1 MNKKLRYNSI
11 TFKILFL
18 VIIFYVLT
26 AIITISVVDYKLR
39 DISNNNQQKNYSEK
53 LNLILSRLNDY
64 NERLAKTGAIE
75 LYIEDY
81 QNLALSRLENNYFK
95 NSTYNDYPMII
106 NQKGKVLL
114 SQNNSLSKALF
125 DLTDNLKKTSAAK
138 FTQKY
143 LTLDGDR
150 YWSIYTEFPEW
161 QWTVAY
167 VIPLSI
173 KYAHATELQ
182 NNLIIIMFVC
192 TFCSLVLLT
201 IILSKII
208 KPIILLTNIADTI
221 AKGNLEPPISFLAND
236 EIGRLAQ
243 AFEKMR
249 LAIKE
254 QILQLNEEVRERKQA
269 ESNLFVTL
277 NSIGDAVI
285 STDNNGR
292 IIHMNPVAMKLT
304 GYDIKEAVGKP
315 LLDIFNIINGD
326 NRKQCISPVDKVL
339 ATGEIINLEN
349 HTVLID
355 RDGTEYHIADSGAPI
370 RDDSDEILGV
380 VLVFRDITEQYRLEQ
395 QLRQSDKMQAIGQLA
410 GGIAHDFN
418 NMLGGIIGA
427 AEILHKH
434 LNGTKQAEELH
445 AIIIN
450 AADRAAELTQQLLAF
465 SRSKKITSTAINIH
479 EVIEDSLSLLQRT
492 IDKSIIIMP
501 ELNAA
506 NDTII
511 GDPAQIQNII
521 INLGINA
528 SHAMSEGGTITIKTC
543 NKYLSPEYCSTSNFE
558 LTSGDYIEISVS
570 DTGCGISP
578 AVQSRIF
585 EPFFTTKSE
594 GKGTGLGLSAVYGN
608 VIQHHGEISMSST
621 INQGTTFYILFP
633 LTEKRKNSE
642 ETLNN
647 SNQKGHGT
655 ILIIDDESFIRT
667 AAKAI
672 LSDAGY
678 NIMLAENG
686 QEGIEIFVKNKAR
699 IDLIILDMI
708 MPVMNGKE
716 CFNNIMEIDPAAKV
730 ILASGYSK
738 DEDIAKM
745 KKNHLTAFIAKPY
758 RSQELLKL
766 VDKIINNT

>member
-1 MNKKLRYNSI
+1 MKTKLRYNSI

-26 AIITISVVDYKLR
+26 AIIIISVVDYKLR
-39 DISNNNQQKNYSEK
+39 DISNNNQQKNYAEK
-53 LNLILSRLNDY
+53 LNLIVSRLHDY
-64 NERLAKTGAIE
+64 NDRLIKTGAVE
-75 LYIEDY
+75 LYTEDY

-95 NSTYNDYPMII
+95 NAAYNGYPMII
-106 NQKGKVLL
+106 DQKGNILL
-114 SQNNSLSKALF
+114 SQNNALSNTLIN
-125 DLTDNLKKTSAAK
+125 LTDNLQKNSTGK
-138 FTQKY
+138 FTEKNF
-143 LTLDGDR
+143 TFEGNR
-150 YWSIYTEFPEW
+150 YWSLYTEFSEW
-161 QWTVAY
+161 KWTIAY

-182 NNLIIIMFVC
+182 NNLIIIMFIS

-208 KPIILLTNIADTI
+208 RPIILLTKIADTI
-221 AKGNLEPPISFLAND
+221 AKGNLEPPISFLSND
-236 EIGRLAQ
+236 EIGQLAQ

-249 LAIKE
+249 LSIKE

-269 ESNLFVTL
+269 ENNLFVTM

-304 GYDIKEAVGKP
+304 GYRIAEALGKP

-349 HTVLID
+349 HTILVD
-355 RDGTEYHIADSGAPI
+355 REGNEYHIADSGAPI
-370 RDDSDEILGV
+370 RGDSNEILGV
-380 VLVFRDITEQYRLEQ
+380 VLVFRDITEQYKLEQ

-427 AEILHKH
+427 AEILHNH

-445 AIIIN
+445 SIIIN

-479 EVIEDSLSLLQRT
+479 DIIQDSLSLLQRT
-492 IDKSIIIMP
+492 IDKSIIIIP
-501 ELNAA
+501 ELNAV

-521 INLGINA
+521 LNLGINA
-528 SHAMSEGGTITIKTC
+528 SHAMSDGGSITIKTA
-543 NKYLSPEYCSTSNFE
+543 NKHLSSEYCEKSNFE
-558 LTSGDYIEISVS
+558 LTCGDYIEISVT

-594 GKGTGLGLSAVYGN
+594 DKGTGLGLSAVYGN
-608 VIQHHGEISMSST
+608 VIQHHGEIS
-621 INQGTTFYILFP
+621 INSAINKGTTFNILFP
-633 LTEKRKNSE
+633 LTEKRKNPDEAQHS
-642 ETLNN
+642 N
-647 SNQKGHGT
+647 NQKGHGT

-672 LSDAGY
+672 LTDAGY
-678 NIMLAENG
+678 SVMLAENG
-686 QEGIEIFVKNKAR
+686 QEGIEIFIKNKDR
-699 IDLIILDMI
+699 INLIILDMI

-716 CFNNIMEIDPAAKV
+716 CFNNLIQIDPDAKV

-738 DEDIAKM
+738 DEDIDKM
-745 KKNHLTAFIAKPY
+745 KKNNLTAFISKPY
-758 RSQELLKL
+758 RSQQLLQL
-766 VDKIINNT
+766 VDKIINNL